1 MDEFLAMLSEELGK
15 SIPAGDNTR
24 FCCPICGESKFKFYV
39 RNSTGVYQCFH
50 CGATGNPIKFLES
63 YFGYNYSQAK
73 EQVEDWSG
81 EELDAETT
89 NRFSGLTDME
99 SLYLAIVKGKD
110 NLDKEEKAAKTV
122 IPLPTNLKLLKDN
135 MNNPEAYP
143 FLGYLHNRGVT
154 LEEINTHLISYVVEG
169 EVRKSNKDEGGNFE
183 YFKIRNSIVF
193 LTFDDD
199 GNYLYWN
206 SRSIEPNPVVK
217 SLNGPATLEEHSKND
232 VIFNLNRAKLTGA
245 IVIFEG
251 VFNALMAGQSGV
263 ATFGKMVTDDQL
275 DRLRAVALEN
285 PNTNFVVFLDSDARK
300 QASKLAERIHAFTD
314 KVFIVDSPYGDRDAN
329 DLGREITAELI
340 RKAKP
345 YTPSNDL
352 ALLINGLQL

>member
-1 MDEFLAMLSEELGK
+1 MNEFLAMLSEELGK

-24 FCCPICGESKFKFYV
+24 FCCPVCGEEKFKFYV

-50 CGATGNPIKFLES
+50 CGVSGNAIKFMEV
-63 YFGYNYSQAK
+63 YYGYTYGQAK
-73 EQVEDWSG
+73 EQVEDWIG
-81 EELDAETT
+81 DELDADTT
-89 NRFSGLTDME
+89 ERFSELSDME

-110 NLDKEEKAAKTV
+110 NSQEESNTVKKT
-122 IPLPTNLKLLKDN
+122 IPLPTNLKLLRDN
-135 MNNPEAYP
+135 MNNPEAFP

-154 LEEINTHLISYVVEG
+154 LEEINTHLISYVIEG
-169 EVRKSNKDEGGNFE
+169 DVRKSNKDEEGNFE

-193 LTFDDD
+193 LTFDDN

-206 SRSIEPNPVVK
+206 SRSIEPHPVVK

-232 VIFNLNRAKLTGA
+232 VIFNLNRAKLTGT

-275 DRLRAVALEN
+275 DRLRDIALDKPE
-285 PNTNFVVFLDSDARK
+285 TNFVVFLDSDARK
-300 QASKLAERIHAFTD
+300 QASQLAERIHRFSNN
-314 KVFIVDSPYGDRDAN
+314 VYIVDSPYGDKDAN

-340 RKAKP
+340 REAKP
-345 YTPSNDL
+345 YTDSNDL
-352 ALLINGLQL
+352 ALLLNGLTL